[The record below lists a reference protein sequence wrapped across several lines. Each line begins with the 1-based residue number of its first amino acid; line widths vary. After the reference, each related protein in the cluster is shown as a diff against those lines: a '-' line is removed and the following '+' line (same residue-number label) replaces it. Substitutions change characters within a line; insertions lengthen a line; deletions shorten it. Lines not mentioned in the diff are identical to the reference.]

1 MGRQIF
7 IREVTSPPRFQTNS
21 EWQDREQEPR
31 FGSGD
36 RGGHRGGHNAGGY
49 GGYPRGGYQSGGGA
63 HQDTTGRQVYVG
75 NVYSFV
81 FLSYSSSRTRPVGR
95 ILKTFSAA
103 QVAYLRN
110 TNLL

>member
-7 IREVTSPPRFQTNS
+7 IREVTFPPPFQTNS

-49 GGYPRGGYQSGGGA
+49 GGYPRGGY
-63 HQDTTGRQVYVG
+63 
-75 NVYSFV
+75 N
-81 FLSYSSSRTRPVGR
+81 SSRTRPVGR
-95 ILKTFSAA
+95 ILKTFSAV